1 MILRSTMASLCI
13 MSVAS
18 LFAQDNVGIGTATPN
33 SNYKLHIIAA
43 ANTGALLAEASGTTE
58 ALRITAMGTGN
69 GVNVYKTETST
80 GLGLYVEHAGT
91 AGGAAQFRKT
101 NAAATGPAMY
111 AYTNSNQALSPAM
124 LADVAG
130 VGDAGLV
137 VRMQNAANPNSAL
150 YLNHAGS
157 GYALFADVM
166 NSGRGVYLNL
176 SNTAVNG
183 IGLRIYNAGTG
194 KAARFSNINSAN
206 GDTTLLTESAGNGM
220 AFAAVQT
227 GTGTTAYF
235 GNRNAANSSAVLQI
249 ENTGAG
255 SDLYLNSK
263 GTAAAINVLKA
274 AGSSGQ
280 GIYIDHQ
287 GGIGPVAQFRR
298 TNAAGQGAAV
308 IGYNN
313 SNNSQSPAVYANHEG
328 TGDAAMVARIANTG
342 NPWSAVYGETNGT
355 GAAIYGTTSGSGSA
369 IFAVQSGTGRAGQFQ
384 IGNPSNTDA
393 ALRGFTNG
401 LGRAG
406 FFTVNNPA
414 STASGVYA
422 ESNASGPVIE
432 ARSTAGNNGVAFK
445 LTEGGFQVSVETV
458 ATAGNIA
465 KKAVAYHLQAAGAY
479 TTTFTLNDG
488 DVFFFF
494 NSNAAP
500 ATINGLPVAA
510 GAGINCIVIAGTLRQ
525 I

>member
-1 MILRSTMASLCI
+1 MPIMKERVMQLWWLELRTQVI
-13 MSVAS
+13 
-18 LFAQDNVGIGTATPN
+18 
-33 SNYKLHIIAA
+33 
-43 ANTGALLAEASGTTE
+43 
-58 ALRITAMGTGN
+58 
-69 GVNVYKTETST
+69 
-80 GLGLYVEHAGT
+80 LGLPCMAKRMVLEPPYMV
-91 AGGAAQFRKT
+91 
-101 NAAATGPAMY
+101 
-111 AYTNSNQALSPAM
+111 L
-124 LADVAG
+124 LLVA
-130 VGDAGLV
+130 V
-137 VRMQNAANPNSAL
+137 VQ
-150 YLNHAGS
+150 YL
-157 GYALFADVM
+157 L
-166 NSGRGVYLNL
+166 
-176 SNTAVNG
+176 
-183 IGLRIYNAGTG
+183 
-194 KAARFSNINSAN
+194 
-206 GDTTLLTESAGNGM
+206 
-220 AFAAVQT
+220 
-227 GTGTTAYF
+227 
-235 GNRNAANSSAVLQI
+235 
-249 ENTGAG
+249 
-255 SDLYLNSK
+255 
-263 GTAAAINVLKA
+263 
-274 AGSSGQ
+274 
-280 GIYIDHQ
+280 
-287 GGIGPVAQFRR
+287 
-298 TNAAGQGAAV
+298 
-308 IGYNN
+308 
-313 SNNSQSPAVYANHEG
+313 
-328 TGDAAMVARIANTG
+328 
-342 NPWSAVYGETNGT
+342 
-355 GAAIYGTTSGSGSA
+355 
-369 IFAVQSGTGRAGQFQ
+369 QSGTGRAGQFQ